1 MLAGLLLVRIR
12 ESRVAHPLPVL
23 VGFDPRGKADDPL
36 AALGFEWRL
45 YKAPGS
51 LGWTSPEGGDED
63 YTVHRLGLDVLPV
76 RMAQPLYGP
85 WAAPAAR

>member
-1 MLAGLLLVRIR
+1 MGQLIDGSFAELRGL
-12 ESRVAHPLPVL
+12 S
-23 VGFDPRGKADDPL
+23 FDPRGKPGDLL

-51 LGWTSPEGGDED
+51 IGWSSPEGGDED